1 MKKTLAILLVLAMA
15 FSLLAGCGSKGG
27 ESAPVSGDS
36 APESENSGYVSPS
49 DVQPRPDGKA
59 QPSSDNGTTE
69 KDTDTEPA
77 QPETRVIVD
86 EAGNEVEIP
95 KEINRVAITSV
106 TPLPA
111 LFALFMG
118 SAEKLVGIHPA
129 SKNTAM
135 HSIVAELVPDIAD
148 VPTSFYEGSEINAE
162 ELIKLE
168 PDVVF
173 YFAGKEQEKELIEKA
188 GIPAVAFDP
197 FYDGNTGG
205 DGNSIVKVT
214 LEWTKFLSEIF
225 DMPDRSAQFESFKN
239 EIETLV
245 AERIADVPEA
255 ERPRSLIIANYND
268 SALVA
273 GGTQSADYWIRYSGG
288 INVGFELGNSTAPVN
303 MEQIY
308 EWDPDIIF
316 LNSFSAFKAD
326 DILNSTAAEG
336 HDWSGLRA
344 VQEGRVYKIPLGTFY
359 WFATTYDS
367 PLMMLWMAMKQLPDQ
382 FADIDFDQMVRDHY
396 KNTYGI
402 DLTDEQLARIYDPV
416 PESHM

>member
-1 MKKTLAILLVLAMA
+1 MKMKKMIALILALAMVLALA
-15 FSLLAGCGSKGG
+15 AGCGQGST
-27 ESAPVSGDS
+27 DS
-36 APESENSGYVSPS
+36 AEKPADEQSAAPAEGPDVQPESEQQEQTNDDGAAAGSG
-49 DVQPRPDGKA
+49 
-59 QPSSDNGTTE
+59 
-69 KDTDTEPA
+69 
-77 QPETRVIVD
+77 ETRVIVD
-86 EAGNEVEIP
+86 QAGNEVEIP

-118 SAEKLVGIHPA
+118 SAEKLVGIHPS
-129 SKNTAM
+129 SKNTAV
-135 HSIVAELVPDIAD
+135 HSIVVDLVPDIAD

-162 ELIKLE
+162 ELVKLE

-173 YFAGKEQEKELIEKA
+173 YFAGKDQEKELIEKA

-214 LEWTKFLSEIF
+214 LEWIKFLSEIF
-225 DMPDRSAQFESFKN
+225 DMPDRSAEFESFKN

-245 AERIADVPEA
+245 AERLENVPEE
-255 ERPRSLIIANYND
+255 ERPRSLILANYNE
-268 SALVA
+268 SALVG

-288 INVGFELGNSTAPVN
+288 INVGVELGNSTAPIN
-303 MEQIY
+303 LEQVY

-316 LNSFSAFKAD
+316 LNSFSAFTAD

-336 HDWSGLRA
+336 HDWSGLKA
-344 VQEGRVYKIPLGTFY
+344 VQEGKVYKIPLGTYY

-367 PLMMLWMAMKQLPDQ
+367 PLMMLWMAMKQCPEQ
-382 FADIDFDQMVRDHY
+382 FEDIDFDQYVKDHY
-396 KNTYGI
+396 KATYGI
-402 DLTDEQLARIYDPV
+402 DLTDEQLDTIYNPV

>member
-1 MKKTLAILLVLAMA
+1 MKRTIAVILALVMA
-15 FSLLAGCGSKGG
+15 FSLVAGCGGTGG
-27 ESAPVSGDS
+27 DASSPADAPRPAADAASPADAEKEQKPEDGDTPAPADESA
-36 APESENSGYVSPS
+36 
-49 DVQPRPDGKA
+49 
-59 QPSSDNGTTE
+59 
-69 KDTDTEPA
+69 
-77 QPETRVIVD
+77 TRVIVD

-95 KEINRVAITSV
+95 REINRVAITSV

-118 SAEKLVGIHPA
+118 SAEKLVGIHPS
-129 SKNTAM
+129 SKNTAI

-214 LEWTKFLSEIF
+214 LEWIKFLSET
-225 DMPDRSAQFESFKN
+225 QFESFKD
-239 EIETLV
+239 EIEALV
-245 AERIADVPEA
+245 AERIAGVPEA
-255 ERPRSLIIANYND
+255 ERPRTLIIANYND

-288 INVGFELGNSTAPVN
+288 VNVGAELGNSTAPVN

-308 EWDPDIIF
+308 EWDPDIII

-326 DILNSTAAEG
+326 DIINSTAAEG
-336 HDWSGLRA
+336 HDWSGLKA
-344 VQEGRVYKIPLGTFY
+344 VQNGKVYKIPLGTYY

-367 PLMMLWMAMKQLPDQ
+367 PLMMLWMAMKQLPEQ
-382 FADIDFDQMVRDHY
+382 FADIDFDQYVKDHY

-402 DLTDEQLARIYDPV
+402 DLTDEQLALIYDPV

>member
-1 MKKTLAILLVLAMA
+1 MKRTIAVILALVMA
-15 FSLLAGCGSKGG
+15 FSLVAGCGGTGG
-27 ESAPVSGDS
+27 DAS
-36 APESENSGYVSPS
+36 SPA
-49 DVQPRPDGKA
+49 DAPRPAADAASPADAEKEQKPEDG
-59 QPSSDNGTTE
+59 
-69 KDTDTEPA
+69 DTPA
-77 QPETRVIVD
+77 PADESTTRVIVD

-118 SAEKLVGIHPA
+118 SAEKLVGIHPS
-129 SKNTAM
+129 SKNTAI

-214 LEWTKFLSEIF
+214 LEWIKFLSEIF
-225 DMPDRSAQFESFKN
+225 DMPDRSSQFESFKD
-239 EIETLV
+239 EIEALV
-245 AERIADVPEA
+245 AERIAGVPEA
-255 ERPRSLIIANYND
+255 ERPRTLIIANYND

-288 INVGFELGNSTAPVN
+288 VNVGAELGNSTAPVN

-308 EWDPDIIF
+308 EWDPDIII

-336 HDWSGLRA
+336 HDWSGLKA
-344 VQEGRVYKIPLGTFY
+344 VQDGRVYKIPLGTYY

-367 PLMMLWMAMKQLPDQ
+367 PLMMLWMAMKQLPEQ
-382 FADIDFDQMVRDHY
+382 FTDIDFDQYVKDHY

-402 DLTDEQLARIYDPV
+402 DLTDEQLALIYDPV

>member
-1 MKKTLAILLVLAMA
+1 MKRTIAVILALVMA
-15 FSLLAGCGSKGG
+15 FSLVAGCGSAGG
-27 ESAPVSGDS
+27 DASSPADAPRPPADAASPADAEKEQKPEDGDTPAPADESA
-36 APESENSGYVSPS
+36 
-49 DVQPRPDGKA
+49 
-59 QPSSDNGTTE
+59 
-69 KDTDTEPA
+69 
-77 QPETRVIVD
+77 TRVIVD

-95 KEINRVAITSV
+95 REINRVAITSV

-118 SAEKLVGIHPA
+118 SAEKLVGIHPS
-129 SKNTAM
+129 SKNTAI

-214 LEWTKFLSEIF
+214 LEWIKFLSEIF
-225 DMPDRSAQFESFKN
+225 DMPDRSSQFESFKD
-239 EIETLV
+239 EIEALV
-245 AERIADVPEA
+245 AERIAGVPEA
-255 ERPRSLIIANYND
+255 ERPRTLIIANYND

-288 INVGFELGNSTAPVN
+288 VNVGAELGNSTAPVN

-308 EWDPDIIF
+308 EWDPDIII

-326 DILNSTAAEG
+326 DIINSTAAEG
-336 HDWSGLRA
+336 HDWSGLKA
-344 VQEGRVYKIPLGTFY
+344 VQDGRVYKIPLGTYY

-367 PLMMLWMAMKQLPDQ
+367 PLMMLWMAMKQLPEQ
-382 FADIDFDQMVRDHY
+382 FTDIDFDQYVKDHY

-402 DLTDEQLARIYDPV
+402 DLTDEQLALIYDPV

>member
-1 MKKTLAILLVLAMA
+1 MKKLIALMLSLAMLLA
-15 FSLLAGCGSKGG
+15 LLAGCGAAPKTGDG
-27 ESAPVSGDS
+27 TNETEPESA
-36 APESENSGYVSPS
+36 
-49 DVQPRPDGKA
+49 
-59 QPSSDNGTTE
+59 
-69 KDTDTEPA
+69 
-77 QPETRVIVD
+77 TRIIVD

-95 KEINRVAITSV
+95 REINRVAITSV

-148 VPTSFYEGSEINAE
+148 VPTSFYEGSEINVE
-162 ELIKLE
+162 ELIKLQ

-188 GIPAVAFDP
+188 GLPAVAFDP
-197 FYDGNTGG
+197 FYDGNRGG

-214 LEWTKFLSEIF
+214 LEWTKFLAEIF

-245 AERIADVPEA
+245 SDRLADFPED
-255 ERPRSLIIANYND
+255 ERPRSLIIANYNE

-273 GGTQSADYWIRYSGG
+273 GGTQSADYWIRSSGG
-288 INVGFELGNSTAPVN
+288 VNVGAELGNSTAPVN

-308 EWDPDIIF
+308 AWDPDIIF
-316 LNSFSAFKAD
+316 LNSFSAYKAE
-326 DILNSTAAEG
+326 DILNSSAAEG
-336 HDWSGLRA
+336 HDWSGLKA
-344 VQEGRVYKIPLGTFY
+344 VQNGRVYKIPLGTFY

-367 PLMMLWMAMKQLPDQ
+367 PLMMLWMAMKQCPER
-382 FADIDFDQMVRDHY
+382 FEDIDFDQVVRDHY